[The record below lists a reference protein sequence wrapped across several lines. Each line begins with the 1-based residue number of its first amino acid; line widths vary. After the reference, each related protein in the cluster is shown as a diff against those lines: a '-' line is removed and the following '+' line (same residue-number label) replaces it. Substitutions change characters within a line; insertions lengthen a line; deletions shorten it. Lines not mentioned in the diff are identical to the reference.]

1 MIRMKIKNVHA
12 IEILDSRG
20 IPTISTEIELWS
32 GDKARGEVPSGASTG
47 ENEVLELRDGDMN
60 RYSGNG
66 VLKAV
71 EIVNTIIKNAILDK
85 EFESQKQFDD
95 FLIQLDGTTNKSR
108 LGGNSILSCSMAF
121 CRVVSQRL
129 GIELYEYIG
138 MIYWDQEYSENKFK
152 LPRPQILVMEG
163 GKHGNWSTDIQE
175 YMVIAREGIFPNFK
189 EQLRAGSEIFH
200 ALHDVLDEK
209 GYSVGVGFEGA
220 YIPKELNGNKESLD
234 IILEGIKRAGY
245 KSGEQFEVAL
255 DFAASEFFDKATGK
269 YLLKKENKQLSPQE
283 WYELQKDWYSQ
294 YPIYSIEDMFEQN
307 GWDSWST
314 LTQELGSRLQV
325 VGDDLLTTNT
335 KLIQRGI
342 EEKAMNAVLIKLN
355 QIGTVI
361 ETLDAIRMTID
372 NGMNGV
378 ISHRGGETNDDF
390 IADLVVGTPAQQS
403 KFGGPNRGE
412 RLAKYNRLLIIEDS
426 LKR

>member
-335 KLIQRGI
+335 KLIQEGI
-342 EEKAMNAVLIKLN
+342 EKKAMNAVLIKLN
-355 QIGTVI
+355 QIGTVT
-361 ETLDAIRMTID
+361 ETLDAIKMTIS
-372 NGMNGV
+372 NGMNAV